1 MCCKFVALNIS
12 DNQID
17 NIVAQNIL
25 YEKAEKYGSEIS
37 TMKSLIMVNSIT
49 ATSTNNTITARSWK
63 K

>member
-1 MCCKFVALNIS
+1 MCCKFVALNFS

-17 NIVAQNIL
+17 NIVAQTFF
-25 YEKAEKYGSEIS
+25 YEKAGKYGSEIS
-37 TMKSLIMVNSIT
+37 TMKLLIMVNSIT

>member
-17 NIVAQNIL
+17 NIVAQTFL
-25 YEKAEKYGSEIS
+25 YEKAGKYGSEIS
-37 TMKSLIMVNSIT
+37 TMKLLIMMNSIT